1 MGFSYKHFL
10 PILGTG
16 LVTSDGD
23 LWQRQ
28 RLLLS
33 GHLRVEILEDIVG
46 IAQRAADRFVAKFER
61 YEGTGEPINL
71 AEEMRH
77 LTLQVIGEASLSLSA
92 DESDSTFPYLYLPIM
107 EEANRRVFEPWR
119 PFLPTPTWFKHRE
132 RIKELD
138 TYIVRLLRD
147 RWAQRGGGCGDAPR
161 DMIDR
166 IMDSLVKN
174 GQHWT
179 AAVEKQL
186 CYEVKTFVLAGHE
199 TSAAMLSWAV
209 YELQKNQAAQAQV
222 IAEADRAMPVPGAVP
237 EKAAVMEMDF
247 TLGALKEALRLY
259 SVVPIVTRV
268 SGRDEKL
275 GDTVV
280 PRGTVVGVLIQ
291 GVHNDPENWED
302 PGSYRPERFTEG
314 RKPKHFTFLP
324 FIDGPRNCLGQHLA
338 LVEGR
343 VVLGRLL
350 QRFDFV
356 PVDGRQGQKHPS
368 VVPIAPLHHMVVTVE
383 PRKGVSSRAQSQAG
397 RPASH

>member
-16 LVTSDGD
+16 LVTSDGE

-46 IAQRAADRFVAKFER
+46 IAQRAADRFLAKFER
-61 YEGTGEPINL
+61 YEGTGEPVNL
-71 AEEMRH
+71 AEELRH

-119 PFLPTPTWFKHRE
+119 AFLPTRAWFQHRE
-132 RIKELD
+132 RIKALNA
-138 TYIVRLLRD
+138 YITGLLRE
-147 RWAQRGGGCGDAPR
+147 RWAERGGGGGGPPR
-161 DMIDR
+161 DMVDR
-166 IMDSLVKN
+166 IMDSLVKRKER
-174 GQHWT
+174 WT
-179 AAVEKQL
+179 RAVEKQL

-199 TSAAMLSWAV
+199 TSAAMLAWSV
-209 YELQKNQAAQAQV
+209 YELQRRPDALARV
-222 IAEADRAMPVPGAVP
+222 REEADQAMPEPRVVP

-259 SVVPIVTRV
+259 SVVPVVTRV
-268 SGRDEKL
+268 SGQDEVL
-275 GDTVV
+275 GGTTV

-291 GVHNDPENWED
+291 GVHNDPANWEE
-302 PGSYRPERFTEG
+302 PELYRPERFTEG
-314 RKPKHFTFLP
+314 RRPKPFTFLP

-338 LVEGR
+338 LIEGR

-350 QRFDFV
+350 QRFDFR
-356 PVDGRQGQKHPS
+356 PVDERQGQKHPS
-368 VVPIAPLHHMVVTVE
+368 VVPIAPLNNMVVTVH
-383 PRKGVSSRAQSQAG
+383 PRQPVAGARRTRRAA
-397 RPASH
+397 